1 MKLGMYVARAIA
13 LSLSLFRCR
22 VEAKKD
28 RMRLA

>member
-1 MKLGMYVARAIA
+1 MKLGIARAIA